1 MILYTFFIS
10 LSISSENADDNNRIV
25 HTWYANANLIKIIFL
40 FFKSSQLIKLLVV
53 MFQIQFISKIT

>member
-25 HTWYANANLIKIIFL
+25 HTWYANANLIKIILL
-40 FFKSSQLIKLLVV
+40 FFKSSQIIKLHVD
-53 MFQIQFISKIT
+53 MFQTQFISKMT